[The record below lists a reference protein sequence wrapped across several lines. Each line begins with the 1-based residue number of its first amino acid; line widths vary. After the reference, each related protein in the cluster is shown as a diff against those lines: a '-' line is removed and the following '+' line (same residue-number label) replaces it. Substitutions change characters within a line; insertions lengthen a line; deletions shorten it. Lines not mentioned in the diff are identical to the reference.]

1 MYLVAIELLLAH
13 LAINVAEDP
22 LFRRE
27 EDLHKVAGQMIHR
40 SRRRPGRNYVRTW
53 QELGVR

>member
-22 LFRRE
+22 LFRRK
-27 EDLHKVAGQMIHR
+27 EDLHEVAGQMIHW
-40 SRRRPGRNYVRTW
+40 SGRRPGRDYVWTW
-53 QELGVR
+53 QEISIR